1 MRHAFLG
8 LCCAVMA
15 GGLFVLSSS
24 AALGLAPAAP
34 NPPCGCEPVRTLKTT
49 SPPMSGNDVAGL
61 QSRLAR
67 LGFYTREITGVYTQE
82 TARAVIELQK
92 FLGLKPTGVVDERT
106 WEALAYYEVKPAVKG
121 QPPPEG
127 EISILVDIDSQTL
140 IVYVDGEPYKL
151 YPVAVGRHT
160 SPTPMG
166 EWVITE
172 KIAGWHGATGVR
184 WMRLSN
190 PWGNYGI
197 HGTNNPSSIGQMASS
212 GCVRMFNHDVI
223 ELYDWVEIGTRVV
236 LKGRGPYGPVRPLIE
251 QGAVGQD
258 VVFLQWRLRELGFDP
273 GRADGVC
280 GEATIRALTAWQKY
294 RALPATGRVDRNVLY
309 LLGLW

>member
-1 MRHAFLG
+1 MKRAVGAVLVAAFLALPG
-8 LCCAVMA
+8 QGAA
-15 GGLFVLSSS
+15 G
-24 AALGLAPAAP
+24 APTAPAS
-34 NPPCGCEPVRTLKTT
+34 PCGCEPVRVLQVAT
-49 SPPMSGNDVAGL
+49 PPVRGSDVAGL
-61 QSRLAR
+61 QQRLVK
-67 LGFYTREITGVYTQE
+67 LGFYDGPISGVYDRE
-82 TARAVIELQK
+82 TAGAVARLQE
-92 FLGLKPTGVVDERT
+92 FLGLTRNGVVDNRT
-106 WEALAYYEVKPAVKG
+106 WEALAFYEAKPAVKS
-121 QPPPEG
+121 PPPEG
-127 EISILVDIDSQTL
+127 KISILVDIDAQTL
-140 IVYVDGEPYKL
+140 IVYTDGEPYKL
-151 YPVAVGRHT
+151 YPVAVGKAS

-190 PWGNYGI
+190 PWGSYGI
-197 HGTNNPSSIGQMASS
+197 HGTNNPGSIGQMVSA

-223 ELYDWVEIGTRVV
+223 ELYDWIEIGTQVT
-236 LKGRGPYGPVRPLIE
+236 LKGRGPYGPVRPLID

-280 GEATIRALTAWQKY
+280 GEATQSALAAWQRY
-294 RALPATGRVDRNVLY
+294 RGLPVTGKADRNVLY